1 MVFVRARAIKNAR
14 ARLAGASKFA
24 RASKTARA
32 SKVVRAGKTAR
43 ASKFSLHKR
52 ISWLLVVGEGELRV
66 RDFGPVAMLARQPH
80 SHVTTRSRSCSSPPA
95 SRIHFKISLLEHC
108 VVRAEGY

>member
-32 SKVVRAGKTAR
+32 SKVVCASKTAR
-43 ASKFSLHKR
+43 ASKFSF
-52 ISWLLVVGEGELRV
+52 V